1 MRGKVKTKDGME
13 WKGGAGEKR
22 RNGMKKEKRQVER
35 RVVKNIKTRTKEDSE
50 QRYDKLVV
58 KTNRF
63 EKMYPKT
70 TKITNKMQ
78 YIMRESTIKK

>member
-1 MRGKVKTKDGME
+1 M
-13 WKGGAGEKR
+13 
-22 RNGMKKEKRQVER
+22 ER
-35 RVVKNIKTRTKEDSE
+35 RVVKYIKTRTKEDSE
-50 QRYDKLVV
+50 QRYDKLIV

-78 YIMRESTIKK
+78 YIMREYMIKK

>member
-1 MRGKVKTKDGME
+1 MENGIVKYT
-13 WKGGAGEKR
+13 
-22 RNGMKKEKRQVER
+22 
-35 RVVKNIKTRTKEDSE
+35 KTRTKEDSE
-50 QRYDKLVV
+50 QRYDKLIV

-78 YIMRESTIKK
+78 YMRRESMIKK

>member
-1 MRGKVKTKDGME
+1 M
-13 WKGGAGEKR
+13 
-22 RNGMKKEKRQVER
+22 ER
-35 RVVKNIKTRTKEDSE
+35 RVVKYIKIRTKEDSE
-50 QRYDKLVV
+50 QRYDKLIV

-78 YIMRESTIKK
+78 HIMREYMIKK